1 MKYTIKSTKR
11 FEKDVKQAQKR
22 GKDLDKLFFVIEKL
36 ANGETLDEKYR
47 DHNLVGLYRGCREC
61 HIEPD
66 WLLVYEIF
74 EDVLILSLARTG
86 THSDLF

>member
-47 DHNLVGLYRGCREC
+47 DHNLMGLYRGCREC

>member
-1 MKYTIKSTKR
+1 MRYTIKATNR

-36 ANGETLDEKYR
+36 ANGEKLDEKYR
-47 DHNLVGLYRGCREC
+47 DHSLVGLYKGCREC

-74 EDVLILSLARTG
+74 EDILILSLVRTG

>member
-1 MKYTIKSTKR
+1 MKYTIKATTR

-22 GKDLDKLFFVIEKL
+22 GKDLDKLFYVIEKL
-36 ANGETLDEKYR
+36 ANGEKLEECYR
-47 DHNLVGLYRGCREC
+47 DHSLVGLYKGCREC

-74 EDVLILSLARTG
+74 EDVLILSLVRTG
-86 THSDLF
+86 SHSDLF

>member
-1 MKYTIKSTKR
+1 MKYTIKATNR
-11 FEKDVKQAQKR
+11 FEKDIKQAQKR

-36 ANGETLDEKYR
+36 ANGEPLEEKYR
-47 DHNLVGLYRGCREC
+47 DHSLVGLYKGCREC